1 LGQGGSAIAAP
12 SRTRA
17 VFAAGLSTLLVLW
30 LAWQV
35 VANTMADSRAALD
48 PEGALSWRA
57 DDASALVALANQQL
71 AAGGDAAGAEMLARR
86 ALRADPLESSAL
98 VTLGTA
104 ADARGETD
112 AAGRL
117 MALAASLSP
126 RNGGA
131 QMWLFSQRL
140 REHDYAEAMARADVI
155 LRAQPDLADQLSPS
169 LVALA
174 AEPAARPALAAAL
187 AANPPWRGWYLGALA
202 RGADSPA
209 VTYELLAS
217 IPGGI
222 GAGELSPYLNRIIRD
237 GDYSLA
243 LLAWMHFLPPGQA
256 ATVPYAFNG
265 GFELPVSGLPFD
277 WTFTRLAGASMD
289 VVETGDGHALRVVF
303 SGRDLRFRN
312 VAKLLV
318 LPPGRYELR
327 AKAKTEDLTTHDGLE
342 WTVACADGDRHQLA
356 ASAPIVDTAG
366 KWQPAAVAF
375 EVPPAGCR
383 GQWLRLES
391 AAEEPIRGAAYFDDI
406 EIRRSAVAVN

>member
-1 LGQGGSAIAAP
+1 
-12 SRTRA
+12 
-17 VFAAGLSTLLVLW
+17 
-30 LAWQV
+30 
-35 VANTMADSRAALD
+35 
-48 PEGALSWRA
+48 
-57 DDASALVALANQQL
+57 
-71 AAGGDAAGAEMLARR
+71 MLARR